1 MVKSDKIS
9 SGNADNDGVQVL
21 ACLENTL
28 KRELQR
34 PCSLLYF
41 RGFVAQFVHGMT
53 RQFFTFFS
61 CLPLICAS
69 LHADTTNATLSKAIV
84 LENNVAYLRVNRV
97 ASGLAAE
104 LQSAQTALAATNKI
118 SGTVLDLRFADG
130 NDLVAAK
137 AAVDVFAQKQ
147 LPLAV
152 LVNTE
157 TRGAA
162 ATLATDLREA
172 RDGLVLGG
180 AAGELKPDIAVAVD
194 ITDEKEFLENPYA
207 APAASGTNASPASGG
222 NLATFID
229 HTSEADLV
237 REKIKDGEQDEDSLP
252 PRPTEPQKPYIH
264 DPALARAVDL
274 IKALAVVRQNHA

>member
-1 MVKSDKIS
+1 
-9 SGNADNDGVQVL
+9 
-21 ACLENTL
+21 
-28 KRELQR
+28 
-34 PCSLLYF
+34 
-41 RGFVAQFVHGMT
+41 MT
-53 RQFFTFFS
+53 RRFS
-61 CLPLICAS
+61 ILSLGLLLICAS
-69 LHADTTNATLSKAIV
+69 LHAGPTNSALAKAVV
-84 LENNVAYLRVNRV
+84 LENNVAYLRVSRV
-97 ASGLAAE
+97 ASNLATE

-137 AAVDVFAQKQ
+137 AAADVFAQKQ

-152 LVNTE
+152 LVNIE

-194 ITDEKEFLENPYA
+194 ITDEKEFIENPYM
-207 APAASGTNASPASGG
+207 APASSGTNSSPATNA

>member
-1 MVKSDKIS
+1 
-9 SGNADNDGVQVL
+9 
-21 ACLENTL
+21 
-28 KRELQR
+28 
-34 PCSLLYF
+34 
-41 RGFVAQFVHGMT
+41 MT
-53 RQFFTFFS
+53 RHFPILSFG
-61 CLPLICAS
+61 LLLICAP
-69 LHADTTNATLSKAIV
+69 LHAGPTNSALAKAVV
-84 LENNVAYLRVNRV
+84 LENNVAYLRVGRV

-104 LQSAQTALAATNKI
+104 LQSAQTSLAATNKI

-130 NDLVAAK
+130 DDLAAAK
-137 AAVDVFAQKQ
+137 AAAELFAPKQ

-162 ATLATDLREA
+162 ATLASDLREA

-180 AAGELKPDIAVAVD
+180 AAGGLKPDVAVAANLA
-194 ITDEKEFLENPYA
+194 DEKQFIENPYL
-207 APAASGTNASPASGG
+207 APASSETNSSPATNAS
-222 NLATFID
+222 LATFID

-252 PRPTEPQKPYIH
+252 PRPTEPQMPYIH

>member
-1 MVKSDKIS
+1 
-9 SGNADNDGVQVL
+9 
-21 ACLENTL
+21 
-28 KRELQR
+28 
-34 PCSLLYF
+34 
-41 RGFVAQFVHGMT
+41 MT
-53 RQFFTFFS
+53 RQFCFLFFG
-61 CLPLICAS
+61 LQLACAS
-69 LHADTTNATLSKAIV
+69 LRAEPTNSALAKAVV
-84 LENNVAYLRVNRV
+84 LENNVAYLRVGRV
-97 ASGLAAE
+97 DSGLAAE

-130 NDLVAAK
+130 DDLAAAK
-137 AAVDVFAQKQ
+137 AAADLFAPKQ

-162 ATLATDLREA
+162 AALATDLREA

-180 AAGELKPDIAVAVD
+180 TAGELKPDIAMTSNLA
-194 ITDEKEFLENPYA
+194 DEKQFIENPYA
-207 APAASGTNASPASGG
+207 APSAGGTNASAATNG

-237 REKIKDGEQDEDSLP
+237 REKIKDGEQDEDSPP
-252 PRPTEPQKPYIH
+252 PRPTEPQTPYIH

>member
-1 MVKSDKIS
+1 MNS
-9 SGNADNDGVQVL
+9 S
-21 ACLENTL
+21 
-28 KRELQR
+28 
-34 PCSLLYF
+34 PCSPLYF
-41 RGFVAQFVHGMT
+41 RRFVTQFEHSMT
-53 RQFFTFFS
+53 RQFFIFFS
-61 CLPLICAS
+61 CLPLICVS
-69 LHADTTNATLSKAIV
+69 LRADTTNTALARAVV
-84 LENNVAYLRVNRV
+84 LENNVAYLRVGRV
-97 ASGLAAE
+97 ANGLATE

-118 SGTVLDLRFADG
+118 SGTILDLRFADG
-130 NDLVAAK
+130 DDLAAAR
-137 AAVDVFAQKQ
+137 AAAELFAKKP

-180 AAGELKPDIAVAVD
+180 AAGELKPDIAVAVN
-194 ITDEKEFLENPYA
+194 IADEKEFLKNPYA
-207 APAASGTNASPASGG
+207 VSAAAGGTNASAATNG

-252 PRPTEPQKPYIH
+252 PRPTEPQAPYIH
-264 DPALARAVDL
+264 DPTLARAVDL